1 MRYVTLGASGIRVSR
16 LCFGSLTIGPLQA
29 GLSVAEGAELIRRA
43 LELGVN
49 FIDTAQ
55 CYANYPHIRAALKGW
70 PGEVVLATKSYD
82 YTEAGMA
89 RSLAE
94 ARQELDRE
102 VIDIFLL
109 HEQETALTLAG
120 HRPALD
126 YLLEA
131 RERGLVRAVG
141 ISSHAVEA
149 VRVAATM
156 PEIDVIHPLYNQAG
170 LGILDG
176 SREEMLAAITLAHN
190 NGKGIYAMKALG
202 GGHLAGKAR
211 AALDFVLATPV
222 IDAVAVGMQSPVEVA
237 ANVAWFSGREP
248 PEAIRQQLQ
257 DRPRRLL
264 IEEWCQ
270 GCGRCVQRC
279 PQGALK
285 LVAGRSVVEQE
296 RCILCG
302 YCAGVCRDF
311 CIKVI

>member
-29 GLSVAEGAELIRRA
+29 GLSVAEGAELIRQA

-55 CYANYPHIRAALKGW
+55 CYDNYPHIRAALKGW

-82 YTEAGMA
+82 YTAAGMA
-89 RSLAE
+89 SSLAE

-131 RERGLVRAVG
+131 RERGLIRAVG

-222 IDAVAVGMQSPVEVA
+222 IDAVAVGMQSTAEVA

-248 PEAIRQQLQ
+248 PEALRQQLQ

-285 LVAGRSVVEQE
+285 LVAGRSVVDPE

>member
-1 MRYVTLGASGIRVSR
+1 MQYTTLGTSGIRVSR
-16 LCFGSLTIGPLQA
+16 LCFGSLTMGPLQA
-29 GLSVAEGAELIRRA
+29 GLTIKEGAGLIRRA

-55 CYANYPHIRAALKGW
+55 CYNNYPYIRAALKGW
-70 PGEVVLATKSYD
+70 SGEVVVATKSYD
-82 YTEAGMA
+82 YTAEGMA
-89 RSLAE
+89 LSLEE
-94 ARQELDRE
+94 ARREMDRE

-156 PEIDVIHPLYNQAG
+156 PEIDVIHPLYNRAG

-176 SREEMLAAITLAHN
+176 TREEMLAAITLAHTR
-190 NGKGIYAMKALG
+190 GKGIYAMKALG
-202 GGHLAGKAR
+202 GGHLAGEAR
-211 AALDFVLATPV
+211 AALEFVLKTPG
-222 IDAVAVGMQSPVEVA
+222 IDAVAVGMQSPAEVE
-237 ANVAWFSGREP
+237 ANVAWCSGREP
-248 PEAIRQQLQ
+248 GEDVLSRLQ
-257 DRPRRLL
+257 ARKRCLL

-270 GCGRCVQRC
+270 GCGNCVRRC
-279 PQGALK
+279 PQGALE
-285 LVAGRSVVEQE
+285 VIEGRAVVDPE

-302 YCAGVCRDF
+302 YCAGACRDF

>member
-1 MRYVTLGASGIRVSR
+1 MQYTTLGTSGIRVSR
-16 LCFGSLTIGPLQA
+16 LCFGSLTMGPLQA
-29 GLSVAEGAELIRRA
+29 GLSIKEGAGLIRRA

-55 CYANYPHIRAALKGW
+55 CYNNYPYIRAALKGW
-70 PGEVVLATKSYD
+70 SGEVVVATKSYD
-82 YTEAGMA
+82 YTAEGMA
-89 RSLAE
+89 LSLEE
-94 ARQELDRE
+94 ARREMDRE

-156 PEIDVIHPLYNQAG
+156 PEIDVIHPLYNRAG

-176 SREEMLAAITLAHN
+176 TREEMLAAITMAHTR
-190 NGKGIYAMKALG
+190 GKGIYAMKALG
-202 GGHLAGKAR
+202 GGHLAGEAR
-211 AALDFVLATPV
+211 AALEFVLKTPG
-222 IDAVAVGMQSPVEVA
+222 IDAVAVGMQSPAEVE
-237 ANVAWFSGREP
+237 ANVAWCSGREP
-248 PEAIRQQLQ
+248 GEDVLSRLQ
-257 DRPRRLL
+257 TRKRCLL

-270 GCGRCVQRC
+270 GCGNCVRRC
-279 PQGALK
+279 PQGALE
-285 LVAGRSVVEQE
+285 VIEGRAVVDPE

-302 YCAGVCRDF
+302 YCAGACRDF

>member
-1 MRYVTLGASGIRVSR
+1 MLYTTLGASGIRVSR

-29 GLSVAEGAELIRRA
+29 GLSVTAGAGLIRRA

-55 CYANYPHIRAALKGW
+55 CYANYPYIRAALKGW

-82 YTEAGMA
+82 YTAEGMA
-89 RSLAE
+89 RSLEE
-94 ARQELDRE
+94 ARRETDRE

-176 SREEMLAAITLAHN
+176 SREDMLAAITLAHS

-202 GGHLAGKAR
+202 GGHLAGAAR
-211 AALDFVLATPV
+211 TALTFVLATPV
-222 IDAVAVGMQSPVEVA
+222 IDAVAVGMQSPAEVE
-237 ANVAWFSGREP
+237 ANIAWFSGLEP
-248 PEAIRQQLQ
+248 PEAVLRQLQ
-257 DRPRRLL
+257 GRQRRLL

-270 GCGRCVQRC
+270 GCGSCVQRC

-285 LVAGRSVVEQE
+285 LVAGRSVVDAE